1 MNKANM
7 SENFTSNQKL
17 KSDALDK
24 LGCKK
29 CLHPIQ
35 SKQWRTK
42 VLGHTIVTSQLGSA
56 VRSHAVET
64 ETVATT
70 QKLQFTHTHTGR
82 EINANKLSQ

>member
-1 MNKANM
+1 MPWIN
-7 SENFTSNQKL
+7 L
-17 KSDALDK
+17 DA
-24 LGCKK
+24 
-29 CLHPIQ
+29 LHPIQ

-64 ETVATT
+64 KNCRDNTKTAV
-70 QKLQFTHTHTGR
+70 HTHSGR